1 MRSEKFYTSI
11 GIFVVGAFIL
21 IALSA
26 VYFYEEYMHSKSQ
39 IYVMFFKGSLKGLN
53 ASTPVTYRGI
63 KVGEVKLIEITE
75 NTTMNKVRIPVYVQ
89 FFVEKNLGFT
99 QNPVHLLIRNG
110 YVAQVSPP
118 NFITGNAEIEL
129 VKAEARSQYKDLFFN
144 KYSVFPTR
152 SSSEKNPTL
161 DDSLKSAKMTFE
173 AIRRLVT
180 SDEVKELINTLNN
193 MSENMSHF
201 AARMDRNL
209 PPAMVYFSQ
218 TMQKIADAASSTQNL
233 TDYLSRN
240 PESLLRGKR

>member
-21 IALSA
+21 LAIAT
-26 VYFYEEYMHSKSQ
+26 VYFYEEYLHSKSQ

-75 NTTMNKVRIPVYVQ
+75 NASMDKVRIPVYVQ

-110 YVAQVSPP
+110 FVAQVSPP

-129 VKAEARSQYKDLFFN
+129 VKAEASTRPKDLFFN
-144 KYSVFPTR
+144 HYSVFPTR
-152 SSSEKNPTL
+152 SRIEKNPTL
-161 DDSLKSAKMTFE
+161 DDSIKSAKMTFE
-173 AIRRLVT
+173 AIRQLVT
-180 SDEVKELINTLNN
+180 SEEVKELINTMNI

-201 AARMDRNL
+201 AVRMDKNI

-218 TMQKIADAASSTQNL
+218 TMQKIGDAASSTQNL

>member
-11 GIFVVGAFIL
+11 GVFVVGAFIIMT
-21 IALSA
+21 IAA
-26 VYFYEEYMHSKSQ
+26 VFFYKEYQHAKSQ

-75 NTTMNKVRIPVYVQ
+75 NTAMDKVRIPVYVQ

-110 YVAQVSPP
+110 YVAQVSTP

-129 VKAEARSQYKDLFFN
+129 VKGEARTHPKDLFFKN
-144 KYSVFPTR
+144 YSIFPTR
-152 SSSEKNPTL
+152 SRIEKNPSI
-161 DDSLKSAKMTFE
+161 DDSIKSADQTFA
-173 AIRRLVT
+173 AIRELVT
-180 SDEVKELINTLNN
+180 SNEVKELIHSINN
-193 MSENMSHF
+193 MSDKMSHF
-201 AARMDRNL
+201 AMRMDRNI

-218 TMQKIADAASSTQNL
+218 TMQKVGDAASSTQNL
-233 TDYLSRN
+233 ADYISRN